1 MTVQE
6 PGTSSGRSKQ
16 PTAHSLASAPLKV
29 PDPGIDDLNTW
40 LVSLTILV
48 LRICDVSIGTVRIV
62 MLVRDRIFIAGVLGV
77 AQSLVW
83 IYAAGIV
90 LTNLDSPPRII
101 AFALGFGIGS
111 VLGSLI
117 ERQLALGHSILR
129 AITPVGDPC
138 VANELRRG
146 GYGVTV
152 VNAEGLDGEVRVAFT
167 VVPRKRTAD
176 VLERIRRT
184 NPHAFVTLES
194 VKTPDLAPHRH
205 RIRP

>member
-1 MTVQE
+1 M
-6 PGTSSGRSKQ
+6 
-16 PTAHSLASAPLKV
+16 
-29 PDPGIDDLNTW
+29 NTW
-40 LVSLTILV
+40 LVSLTILA

-90 LTNLDSPPRII
+90 LTNLDS
-101 AFALGFGIGS
+101 
-111 VLGSLI
+111 LI

-129 AITPVGDPC
+129 ATSPIGDRG
-138 VANELRRG
+138 VADELRSG
-146 GYGVTV
+146 GFGVTV
-152 VNAEGLDGEVRVAFT
+152 VNAEGHDCEIRAAFT

-176 VLERIRRT
+176 VLERIRRI
-184 NPHAFVTLES
+184 NSHVSVTLES
-194 VKTPDLAPHRH
+194 VDLAPHRH